1 MPEQITK
8 HPDVTLEV
16 LKSAGAKCG
25 EGAPQQ
31 ILKKCP
37 AERFCALPGGEMCVY
52 GLDQIPQMTQITTQ
66 ELARTV
72 CPPGRD
78 GAALIPEGLSW
89 TDATALGATFAIG
102 LAIGWVARPRQA
114 DRAP

>member
-8 HPDVTLEV
+8 HPEVTLEV

-37 AERFCALPGGEMCVY
+37 ADRFCALPGGEMCVY
-52 GLDQIPQMTQITTQ
+52 GIDQIPKMTQISTR
-66 ELARTV
+66 ELAGV
-72 CPPGRD
+72 VSPP
-78 GAALIPEGLSW
+78 AKTAGLANGVGW
-89 TDATALGATFAIG
+89 QDAGALGATFALG
-102 LAIGWVARPRQA
+102 LAVGAVALRR
-114 DRAP
+114 RR

>member
-16 LKSAGAKCG
+16 LRSAGAKCG

-37 AERFCALPGGEMCVY
+37 ADRFCALPGGEVCVY
-52 GLDQIPQMTQITTQ
+52 GIDQIPKMTQISTK
-66 ELARTV
+66 ELAGVV
-72 CPPGRD
+72 CPPAK
-78 GAALIPEGLSW
+78 AAGPLNGLGW
-89 TDATALGATFAIG
+89 PDAGALGATFALG
-102 LAIGWVARPRQA
+102 LAVGAVALRR
-114 DRAP
+114 RCSN

>member
-16 LKSAGAKCG
+16 LRSAGAKCA

-37 AERFCALPGGEMCVY
+37 ADRFCALPGGEMCVY
-52 GLDQIPQMTQITTQ
+52 GIDQIPKMTQISAK
-66 ELARTV
+66 ELAGVV
-72 CPPGRD
+72 CPP
-78 GAALIPEGLSW
+78 AKTAGLVNGLGW
-89 TDATALGATFAIG
+89 PDAGALGATFVLG
-102 LAIGWVARPRQA
+102 LAVGAVALRR
-114 DRAP
+114 RR

>member
-37 AERFCALPGGEMCVY
+37 ADRFCALPGGEMCVY
-52 GLDQIPQMTQITTQ
+52 GIDQIPKMTQISTK
-66 ELARTV
+66 ELAGVV
-72 CPPGRD
+72 CPPAK
-78 GAALIPEGLSW
+78 AAGLFNGVGW
-89 TDATALGATFAIG
+89 TDAGALGATFALGIALG
-102 LAIGWVARPRQA
+102 AVVLRPR
-114 DRAP
+114 RSS

>member
-25 EGAPQQ
+25 EGAAQQ

-37 AERFCALPGGEMCVY
+37 ADRFCALPGGEMCVY
-52 GLDQIPQMTQITTQ
+52 GIDQIPKMTQISTR
-66 ELARTV
+66 ELAEVV
-72 CPPGRD
+72 CPPAK
-78 GAALIPEGLSW
+78 AAGPVNGVGW
-89 TDATALGATFAIG
+89 QDAGALGATFALG
-102 LAIGWVARPRQA
+102 LAVGAVVLRR
-114 DRAP
+114 RHT

>member
-1 MPEQITK
+1 MPEQITN

-37 AERFCALPGGEMCVY
+37 ADRFCALPGGEMCIY
-52 GLDQIPQMTQITTQ
+52 GIGQIPKMTQISTR
-66 ELARTV
+66 ELAGVV
-72 CPPGRD
+72 CPPAK
-78 GAALIPEGLSW
+78 AAVLLNGVEW
-89 TDATALGATFAIG
+89 QDAGALGATFALG
-102 LAIGWVARPRQA
+102 LAVGAIALRRRHP
-114 DRAP
+114 